1 MYEGE
6 SERDREEGRKE
17 TEIYRKEGMKD
28 KKIGMKKCEE
38 QMKEEK
44 NTPMFPWE
52 CRTGLPQGSGNL
64 F

>member
-1 MYEGE
+1 MHERV
-6 SERDREEGRKE
+6 SERERGRKE
-17 TEIYRKEGMKD
+17 RNRNTQKRRNERQ
-28 KKIGMKKCEE
+28 KIGMKKCEE

-44 NTPMFPWE
+44 TTPMFPWE